1 MFLYN
6 ETSVKTLVIIII
18 IVIVNSVTSKTIE
31 TNDEINKDK
40 SIKDVNVTNYNTN
53 KEKPIEDVSLTGNVY
68 DEAAVENVTCV
79 GDAEYCN
86 MSREE
91 YTEMLNDYIYP
102 KPYEWVL
109 IATHSVVFVVGLVGN
124 ALVCIAVYKNHTM
137 RTVTNYF
144 IVNLAV
150 ADFMVILLCLP
161 PTVVWDV
168 TETWFF
174 GKVMCKIL
182 LYFQSVSV
190 MVAVMTLTFISVDR
204 WYAICFPLRFKST
217 TGRAKT
223 AILVIWTISLIFNC
237 PDLIVMTTMTKVPLR
252 FNLQY
257 LVQCASTWSEK
268 NDLVWYIVKAVF
280 VYLIPLL
287 LITVAYHQIAHVLW
301 HSKTIPGRAETVKL
315 TPSEQTQLR
324 SRRKAA
330 KMLVAVVIMFA
341 VCYLPV
347 HLLSILTYSM
357 DMKQNDQM
365 TLFGL
370 VSHVLCYANSAI
382 NPLIY
387 NFMCGKFRREF
398 RKLFCCSTQPALEN
412 STTLTLISKF
422 RKPSDLLT
430 FNQRSHTTSSIK
442 IGYRNG
448 CT

>member
-1 MFLYN
+1 MCGITF
-6 ETSVKTLVIIII
+6 
-18 IVIVNSVTSKTIE
+18 
-31 TNDEINKDK
+31 EIYHELCGEGKH
-40 SIKDVNVTNYNTN
+40 
-53 KEKPIEDVSLTGNVY
+53 
-68 DEAAVENVTCV
+68 
-79 GDAEYCN
+79 
-86 MSREE
+86 REE
-91 YTEMLNDYIYP
+91 TCTILRSNSMVLVKFPIRTGPAWELWP
-102 KPYEWVL
+102 KP
-109 IATHSVVFVVGLVGN
+109 S
-124 ALVCIAVYKNHTM
+124 
-137 RTVTNYF
+137 
-144 IVNLAV
+144 
-150 ADFMVILLCLP
+150 
-161 PTVVWDV
+161 
-168 TETWFF
+168 
-174 GKVMCKIL
+174 
-182 LYFQSVSV
+182 S
-190 MVAVMTLTFISVDR
+190 
-204 WYAICFPLRFKST
+204 
-217 TGRAKT
+217 
-223 AILVIWTISLIFNC
+223 
-237 PDLIVMTTMTKVPLR
+237 
-252 FNLQY
+252 
-257 LVQCASTWSEK
+257 
-268 NDLVWYIVKAVF
+268 
-280 VYLIPLL
+280 
-287 LITVAYHQIAHVLW
+287 
-301 HSKTIPGRAETVKL
+301 
-315 TPSEQTQLR
+315 QLR

>member
-1 MFLYN
+1 MCGITFEIYHKLYGKGKHRE
-6 ETSVKTLVIIII
+6 ETCTCLRSDSMVCVKFPIRNGPAWELLPKLSHLRGGLCPAVGLVLRT
-18 IVIVNSVTSKTIE
+18 VSGRAGGPTPLSPPSSSLLPSAPPLGRQRTRNP
-31 TNDEINKDK
+31 N
-40 SIKDVNVTNYNTN
+40 NT
-53 KEKPIEDVSLTGNVY
+53 VGNVY
-68 DEAAVENVTCV
+68 DEAAVEYVTCV

-109 IATHSVVFVVGLVGN
+109 IATHSVVFV
-124 ALVCIAVYKNHTM
+124 
-137 RTVTNYF
+137 
-144 IVNLAV
+144 
-150 ADFMVILLCLP
+150 
-161 PTVVWDV
+161 
-168 TETWFF
+168 
-174 GKVMCKIL
+174 
-182 LYFQSVSV
+182 SVSV

-315 TPSEQTQLR
+315 TPSEQSKYSSDSAR
-324 SRRKAA
+324 A
-330 KMLVAVVIMFA
+330 VALKDHIRP
-341 VCYLPV
+341 C
-347 HLLSILTYSM
+347 
-357 DMKQNDQM
+357 
-365 TLFGL
+365 
-370 VSHVLCYANSAI
+370 
-382 NPLIY
+382 
-387 NFMCGKFRREF
+387 
-398 RKLFCCSTQPALEN
+398 
-412 STTLTLISKF
+412 
-422 RKPSDLLT
+422 
-430 FNQRSHTTSSIK
+430 
-442 IGYRNG
+442 
-448 CT
+448 